1 MGKIKH
7 SEKNGKTH
15 VLTEREIN
23 ILKTLNLALNLNTLK
38 DKCFS
43 QFLYYICT
51 ARFGYSETANLMFEI
66 DLDNEKRELVVKEIP
81 DEEIQKAL
89 KDATA
94 PQ

>member
-23 ILKTLNLALNLNTLK
+23 ILKTLNLALNYNTLK

-51 ARFGYSETANLMFEI
+51 TRFGYSETTNLIFEI
-66 DLDNEKRELVVKEIP
+66 DLDDEKHELKVKEIP

-89 KDATA
+89 KE
-94 PQ
+94 QRQS